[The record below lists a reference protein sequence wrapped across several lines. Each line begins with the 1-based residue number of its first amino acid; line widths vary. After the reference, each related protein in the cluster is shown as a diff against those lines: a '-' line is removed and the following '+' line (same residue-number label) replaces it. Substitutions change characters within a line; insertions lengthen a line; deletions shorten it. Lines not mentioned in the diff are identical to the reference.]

1 MPGCEASGNTGD
13 GFKEARLRHPGCG
26 VGENVGGSVKVGGLP
41 EFDRALDFADGQT
54 GPRVLLVMN
63 AFLAVESDANAAFI
77 TLLTA
82 YVAEVVK
89 QFDGRE
95 DERGAHGFGAASVVD
110 DDVPGGDS
118 PFFQKAG
125 NEAAEGGITGTEL
138 LEAVYFKELRSG

>member
-1 MPGCEASGNTGD
+1 M
-13 GFKEARLRHPGCG
+13 RHPGCG

-41 EFDRALDFADGQT
+41 EFDRALDFANGQA

-63 AFLAVESDANAAFI
+63 AFLAVERDAHATFI
-77 TLLTA
+77 SLLDP
-82 YVAEVVK
+82 YVAEMLK

-95 DERGAHGFGAASVVD
+95 DESGAHGFGAASVVD
-110 DDVPGGDS
+110 DDVPSGDS

-125 NEAAEGGITGTEL
+125 NEAAEGRITGTEF